1 MSRSLFLI
9 PSLGLQFNII
19 LFYSSNTH
27 ASWRGLLTGVVHFF
41 ASPCLPPPPPP
52 LPLLSPP
59 PPHPP
64 MLHDFLES
72 GRADASPIPTP
83 WSLGRKRTA
92 QLPNENLSHRECWNS
107 LQFSEQLKNS
117 LKLSSLEIPW
127 QLKPVCKLTKLHGM
141 LRPDQL
147 NRVCNHKTLNT
158 RAPCNS
164 TSAWNMFVLN
174 LVALKLEALLYKYGV
189 N

>member
-41 ASPCLPPPPPP
+41 ASPCLRRP
-52 LPLLSPP
+52 SPSFF

-64 MLHDFLES
+64 MLHESLES

-92 QLPNENLSHRECWNS
+92 QLPNEKLSHRECWNS
-107 LQFSEQLKNS
+107 LQFSEPSKNS

-127 QLKPVCKLTKLHGM
+127 QLKPVCKLHGM

-147 NRVCNHKTLNT
+147 NRVCNHKTLKT

-174 LVALKLEALLYKYGV
+174 LVALKLEALLYKDGV

>member
-1 MSRSLFLI
+1 MRLDVDSWQVWFTFL
-9 PSLGLQFNII
+9 
-19 LFYSSNTH
+19 
-27 ASWRGLLTGVVHFF
+27 
-41 ASPCLPPPPPP
+41 LPPASLR
-52 LPLLSPP
+52 LPRPSPS
-59 PPHPP
+59 
-64 MLHDFLES
+64 F
-72 GRADASPIPTP
+72 SPRTP
-83 WSLGRKRTA
+83 QCCTTLWSLVALMR
-92 QLPNENLSHRECWNS
+92 LSHPYAVITRTKTNCATTKRKLVTPRMLKLSAILWTP
-107 LQFSEQLKNS
+107 KNS
-117 LKLSSLEIPW
+117 LKLSSLEIPR